1 MEVYNNAIYLLWIL
15 IDLSL
20 LLAAFALWG
29 RTGIVAVI
37 SATVILMNIFVL
49 KGIRLFGLDATG
61 GNVLYASLFLGT
73 DIIAEYFGAREARKA
88 VFIGFFLSLLF
99 LIASRFILLF
109 EPAPW
114 DRFHEVMNAL
124 FSPVWRI
131 VIASIFSYIV
141 SQNLDVLTFSWLK
154 LRFPRQLWLR
164 NNASTWSS
172 QIVDTVLFCSIAFV
186 GLYELRIVLGI
197 MLSTYILKVVVAAI
211 DTPFIYLSRL
221 LVRLRP
227 AIAEETS
234 RAGPDRDSL

>member
-1 MEVYNNAIYLLWIL
+1 MHLEVQNTIIYLLWIMVDL
-15 IDLSL
+15 IL
-20 LLAAFALWG
+20 LLSAFAMWG
-29 RTGIVAVI
+29 KTGIIAVI
-37 SATVILMNIFVL
+37 SATIILMNIFVL

-114 DRFHEVMNAL
+114 DRYHDSMNTL

-131 VIASIFSYIV
+131 VIASISSYIL
-141 SQNLDVLTFSWLK
+141 SQNLDVVTFTWLK
-154 LRFPRQLWLR
+154 RKFPKQLWLR

-172 QIVDTVLFCSIAFV
+172 QIVDTVLFCTVAFA
-186 GLYELRIVLGI
+186 GLYELRIVAGI
-197 MLSTYILKVVVAAI
+197 VLSTYILKIVVAAL
-211 DTPFIYLSRL
+211 DTPFMYLTRIV
-221 LVRLRP
+221 VRLRP
-227 AIAEETS
+227 SILEE
-234 RAGPDRDSL
+234 RQ

>member
-1 MEVYNNAIYLLWIL
+1 MHMEVHNTIIYLLWIL
-15 IDLSL
+15 IDLCL
-20 LLAAFALWG
+20 LLSAFALWG
-29 RTGIVAVI
+29 RTGIIAVI

-114 DRFHEVMNAL
+114 DRYHDVMTTL

-131 VIASIFSYIV
+131 VIASISAYIL
-141 SQNLDVLTFSWLK
+141 SQNLDVLTFTWLK
-154 LRFPRQLWLR
+154 GMFPKQLWLR

-172 QIVDTVLFCSIAFV
+172 QIVDTALFCTIAFA
-186 GLYELRIVLGI
+186 GLYEIRIVAGI
-197 MLSTYILKVVVAAI
+197 ILSTYILKVVVAAL
-211 DTPFIYLSRL
+211 DTPFMYLSRIV
-221 LVRLRP
+221 VRLRP
-227 AIAEETS
+227 SILEEQQ
-234 RAGPDRDSL
+234 